1 MGGIFSSSGKCVAVL
16 TDSGNRFIKDKSQGH
31 PQPPIWLSVAL
42 IQTILGTCGQLCGHV
57 DKGQSIDVLSMRIL
71 EVISH
76 GFIFDIGQWAH
87 LTQVAGKVSSWS
99 SLVPFYVPKK
109 RRSTFSRE
117 PY

>member
-31 PQPPIWLSVAL
+31 PQLLIWLSVAL

-57 DKGQSIDVLSMRIL
+57 DKGQDIDVLSMQIL
-71 EVISH
+71 EIISH
-76 GFIFDIGQWAH
+76 GFIFDIGQWVY
-87 LTQVAGKVSSWS
+87 LTRRPVKVGALG

-109 RRSTFSRE
+109 HQDTFSRE
-117 PY
+117 PS